1 MLGIEYLE
9 REHEE
14 ITQVINA
21 VEDRCIEIMNGGE
34 IDQEYFADVIEFI
47 RVYTDDTHH
56 KKEEDILFRLMTE
69 NLGETAEKLIRSGM
83 LTEHQMARYYVME
96 LERNLHGYAEKSND
110 VNKIQIIANAMSY
123 VNLLRVHIEKENGV
137 VYPFGANNLSE
148 EVLRLFN
155 EEMAKKIEIE
165 KNILDSKLELI
176 GKLVK

>member
-21 VEDRCIEIMNGGE
+21 VESKCIEIMNGKE
-34 IDQEYFADVIEFI
+34 INQEYFADVIEFI
-47 RVYTDDTHH
+47 RVYADDTHH

-96 LERNLHGYAEKSND
+96 LERNLAEYAENPND

-123 VNLLRVHIEKENGV
+123 VNLLRVHIEKENEV
-137 VYPFGANNLSE
+137 VYPFGANNLSK
-148 EVLRLFN
+148 EVLSMFN
-155 EEMAKKIEIE
+155 EEMAEKIELE
-165 KNILDSKLELI
+165 KGIIIGKEELI
-176 GKLVK
+176 RKLI